1 MSKKTLNIDK
11 QLKKHRILMGMTQ
24 QQIVQGILD
33 QSTYS
38 RVEKG
43 KTGMGMYRLLK
54 MLKVNQISLYDFF
67 QIYDQNN
74 YQNRLRYLFYNRDI
88 DGLLRLKD
96 KAENSEISDE
106 IDLAIA
112 ALKRKL
118 TKNQLATKL
127 IDKLLHLTKWNEEKI
142 FLFALLMPLL
152 DWEDVKNLINAIYT
166 EFPKSKL
173 EKKSLRASIENNK
186 LSLTCSISS
195 YYYCIINGDIPSA
208 IRILDYLRI
217 IGFKNI
223 NSTLPSFG

>member
-173 EKKSLRASIENNK
+173 EKIETVKS
-186 LSLTCSISS
+186 
-195 YYYCIINGDIPSA
+195 
-208 IRILDYLRI
+208 
-217 IGFKNI
+217 FV
-223 NSTLPSFG
+223 

>member
-1 MSKKTLNIDK
+1 
-11 QLKKHRILMGMTQ
+11 
-24 QQIVQGILD
+24 
-33 QSTYS
+33 
-38 RVEKG
+38 
-43 KTGMGMYRLLK
+43 MGMYRLLK

-88 DGLLRLKD
+88 EGLLRLKE
-96 KAENSEISDE
+96 KVENSEISDE

-142 FLFALLMPLL
+142 FLFALLMPFL

-173 EKKSLRASIENNK
+173 EK
-186 LSLTCSISS
+186 
-195 YYYCIINGDIPSA
+195 
-208 IRILDYLRI
+208 IL
-217 IGFKNI
+217 
-223 NSTLPSFG
+223 